1 MNSNLEIQQK
11 IVENWLG
18 NYHSAE
24 NPWIL
29 TDVKNIGRG
38 LIATRDINVNELIL
52 CEPPLIVGP
61 VGDQKD
67 GLVCAIC
74 YKLISKIDVYVCIFI

>member
-1 MNSNLEIQQK
+1 MKLAEQLIFQHK

-24 NPWIL
+24 NNSWIL
-29 TDVKNIGRG
+29 ADVKDIGRG

-52 CEPPLIVGP
+52 CESPLNIGP
-61 VGDQKD
+61 VGNEKD
-67 GLVCAIC
+67 DFVGVIC
-74 YKLISKIDVYVCIFI
+74 FYNR